1 MPMWKEEKKE
11 RTSWIPAEAAVYV
24 GVWERMHGKWVREQE
39 ERLIGVLA
47 LCTGR
52 DARDTEIIL
61 LVVLNLNLNEQSAR
75 STVFRGQLI

>member
-1 MPMWKEEKKE
+1 MPMWKRFLKE

-39 ERLIGVLA
+39 ERLIGILVLRA
-47 LCTGR
+47 GR

-61 LVVLNLNLNEQSAR
+61 LVVLNLNEQSAR